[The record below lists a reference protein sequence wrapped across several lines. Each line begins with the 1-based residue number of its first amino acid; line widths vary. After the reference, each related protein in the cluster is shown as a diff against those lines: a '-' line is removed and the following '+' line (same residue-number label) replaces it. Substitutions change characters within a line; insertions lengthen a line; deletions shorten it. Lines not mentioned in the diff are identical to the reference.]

1 MRRLRLATRE
11 LASLRSEKTIVLA
24 LVIQLFIAAFS
35 SFLVVG
41 LVTLYDPAGDSVE
54 FAASGD
60 AEGIVAAAQD
70 EDAWSVELHE
80 SEESAREAFENG
92 EVDAVL
98 LAERTGGGVGDA
110 VEVEVLA
117 PEGDLRT
124 TLIVTAA
131 RGLLERYED
140 IERDI
145 RAVELGVETLPV
157 PDAGASPY
165 HGFTYAVLVP
175 LLMFLPVFISGSITA
190 DSVTEEF
197 ERGTLDLLRV
207 SPLSDTAIFDGKAA
221 TAVAIAPAQAAL
233 WLALLHVN
241 GVLIAA
247 PLALLVLVAGVT
259 AIAVGFGATVALRF
273 QERKQAQFVYSVG
286 IVAFFAL
293 TFALP
298 ESSANTV
305 AKLGAGSATTTT
317 LAHVAAYAVAGTA
330 LYLFARYVAGR
341 RLTKA

>member
-1 MRRLRLATRE
+1 MRRLRLAFRE
-11 LASLRSEKTIVLA
+11 LASLRAEKTIVLA

-41 LVTLYDPAGDSVE
+41 LVSLYDPGGDTVD
-54 FAASGD
+54 FAVTGD
-60 AEGIVAAAQD
+60 AEGLVVASQE
-70 EDAWSVELHE
+70 EDAWNVETYE
-80 SEESAREAFENG
+80 SEESATAAFENR
-92 EVDAVL
+92 EADAVII
-98 LAERTGGGVGDA
+98 AERTGGGVGDE
-110 VEVEVLA
+110 VVVEVLA

-131 RGLLERYED
+131 RELLERYED
-140 IERDI
+140 IEREV
-145 RAVELGVETLPV
+145 RAVELGVDTLPV
-157 PDAGASPY
+157 PDAGSSPY
-165 HGFTYAVLVP
+165 YGFTYAVLVP

-221 TAVAIAPAQAAL
+221 TAVAIAPAQALL
-233 WLALLHVN
+233 WLGLLQVN
-241 GVLIAA
+241 DVVVAS
-247 PLALLVLVAGVT
+247 PLALVVLVAGVT
-259 AIAVGFGATVALRF
+259 AVAVGFGATVALRF

-286 IVAFFAL
+286 IVVFFAL

-305 AKLGAGSATTTT
+305 AKLAAGSATSTT
-317 LAHVAAYAVAGTA
+317 LMHVVGYVVGGTA
-330 LYLFARYVAGR
+330 LYAFARRVAGR
-341 RLTKA
+341 KLS

>member
-1 MRRLRLATRE
+1 LRRLRLALRE
-11 LASLRSEKTIVLA
+11 LASLRAEKTIVLA

-41 LVTLYDPAGDSVE
+41 LVSLYDPGGETVD
-54 FAASGD
+54 FAVTGD
-60 AEGIVAAAQD
+60 AEGLVVASQE
-70 EDAWSVELHE
+70 EDAWNVETYE
-80 SEESAREAFENG
+80 SEEAATAAFENG
-92 EVDAVL
+92 EADAVII
-98 LAERTGGGVGDA
+98 AERTGGGVGDE
-110 VEVEVLA
+110 VVVEVLA

-131 RGLLERYED
+131 RELLERYED
-140 IERDI
+140 IEREV

-157 PDAGASPY
+157 PDAGSSPY
-165 HGFTYAVLVP
+165 YGFTYAVLVP

-221 TAVAIAPAQAAL
+221 TAVVIAPAQAFL
-233 WLALLHVN
+233 WLALLRVN
-241 GVLIAA
+241 DVVVAS
-247 PLALLVLVAGVT
+247 PLALVVLVGGVT
-259 AIAVGFGATVALRF
+259 AVAVGFGATVALRF

-286 IVAFFAL
+286 IVVFFAL

-305 AKLGAGSATTTT
+305 AKLAAGSATSMTM
-317 LAHVAAYAVAGTA
+317 AHVVGYVVGGTA
-330 LYLFARYVAGR
+330 LYVFARRVAGR
-341 RLTKA
+341 KLS